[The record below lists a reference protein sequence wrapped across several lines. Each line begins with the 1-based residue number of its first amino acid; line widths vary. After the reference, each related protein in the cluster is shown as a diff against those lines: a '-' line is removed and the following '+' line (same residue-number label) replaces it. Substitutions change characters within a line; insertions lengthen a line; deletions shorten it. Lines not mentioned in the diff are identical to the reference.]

1 MAIVAG
7 SAFVAMLIGAVS
19 LLYAM
24 AGQAGGTAFIAVMA
38 ITGFP
43 ADEMRPTAL
52 LLNIVAAGFATWW
65 LPRQRAVDWQGLG
78 PIILASLPS
87 AFVGGLIVLADR
99 LYLALTGAVLILA
112 SAALVARTWAN
123 HEVKDHPIPVLSAAL
138 IGAAVGLLA
147 GLTGVGGGVFL
158 APVLMLCGWA
168 SPERAANF
176 SAPFILAN
184 SLPGFAGALISG
196 QSVSPDT
203 WLYAAAAL
211 TGAAIGGIVRLRW
224 MSGSAIR
231 IVLAAILIIAG
242 GRLIFI

>member
-1 MAIVAG
+1 MAG
-7 SAFVAMLIGAVS
+7 SAVVTLLIGAVS

-65 LPRQRAVDWQGLG
+65 LPRQRTVDWQGLG

-87 AFVGGLIVLADR
+87 AFVGGLIVLGGR
-99 LYLALTGAVLILA
+99 TYFILTGIILILA
-112 SAALVARTWAN
+112 AAALIARTWAS
-123 HEVKDHPIPVLSAAL
+123 HEVKDRPIPVLSAAL
-138 IGAAVGLLA
+138 IGTGVGLLA

-158 APVLMLCGWA
+158 APILMLCGWA
-168 SPERAANF
+168 SPERAANL
-176 SAPFILAN
+176 SAPFIFAN
-184 SLPGFAGALISG
+184 SLPGFAGTLIAG
-196 QSVSPDT
+196 QSVSSDT
-203 WLYAAAAL
+203 WLYAVAAL
-211 TGAAIGGIVRLRW
+211 VGAAIGGLVRLRW

-231 IVLAAILIIAG
+231 IVLTAILVIAG
-242 GRLIFI
+242 ARLIFI